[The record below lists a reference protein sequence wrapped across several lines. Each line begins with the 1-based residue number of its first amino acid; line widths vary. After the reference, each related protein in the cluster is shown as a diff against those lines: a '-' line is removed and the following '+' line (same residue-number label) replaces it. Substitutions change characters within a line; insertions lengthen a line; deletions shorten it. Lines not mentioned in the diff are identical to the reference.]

1 MSKDSTPPSRVRRL
15 ARLGR
20 LGGRVGGSYV
30 KQKVKGLFQD
40 PAKQKRALE
49 RLSIDNADQIVD
61 TLGTLKG
68 AAMKL
73 GQGMANVATGLDLPE
88 EVTTRLAKLHKDAE
102 PISFRIIKEDIETQ
116 LERPLTEA
124 FASFEPRPIGTAS
137 LGQAHAATLPDGREV
152 VVKVLHRGIDGSVKS
167 DLAAL
172 RAVMLTG
179 RFLRRNRGEV
189 DAIFDEIRAR
199 LEEEL
204 DYLQEAANIHQF
216 SQLLAGTPGLRV
228 PTVHPAWST
237 ERVLTMDRLPGMG
250 IDRFLERATPEA
262 RQRAGMT
269 IGNLLFESIFRHR
282 TLHADPHPGNY
293 LFEPDGTVGL
303 LDFGCIK
310 RFDEFWIAHYARA
323 GLAAVEGRRT
333 DCLRSC
339 RDLGSLHGAN
349 PEAEELLWRMVSTLL
364 HPMTQ
369 GEYTVGAHDDTVLE
383 RIAPIGHKL
392 VRYPQ
397 VRAPRDLVYLHRS
410 LGGSY
415 VLLRRLVVR
424 GDWGALLR
432 DHGGHAI
439 DRAEGRLEP

>member
-1 MSKDSTPPSRVRRL
+1 M
-15 ARLGR
+15 
-20 LGGRVGGSYV
+20 GGSYV
-30 KQKVKGLFQD
+30 KQKVQGIFQD
-40 PAKQKRALE
+40 PARQKRALE
-49 RLSIDNADQIVD
+49 RLNIDNADQLVE

-73 GQGMANVATGLDLPE
+73 GQGMANVASGLDLPE

-102 PISFRIIKEDIETQ
+102 PIAFRIIKEDIEAQ
-116 LERPLTEA
+116 LERPLDEA

-137 LGQAHAATLPDGREV
+137 LGQAHAASLPDGRQV
-152 VVKVLHRGIDGSVKS
+152 VVKVLHRGIDGTVRS

-172 RAVMLTG
+172 KAVLLTG

-204 DYLQEAANIHQF
+204 DYLQEAANIHEF
-216 SQLLAGTPGLRV
+216 SQLLANTPGVRI
-228 PTVHPAWST
+228 PKVHPGWST
-237 ERVLTMDRLPGMG
+237 ERVLTMDRLPGM
-250 IDRFLERATPEA
+250 DLEQFLAQSTPQA
-262 RQRAGMT
+262 RQRAGT
-269 IGNLLFESIFRHR
+269 TLANLLFTQIFRLR

-293 LFEPDGTVGL
+293 LFDADGTVGL
-303 LDFGCIK
+303 LDFGCVK
-310 RFDEFWIAHYARA
+310 RFDEFWIADYARS
-323 GLAAVEGRRT
+323 GLAAVEGRRA
-333 DCLRSC
+333 DCLQAC
-339 RDLGSLHGAN
+339 RDLGALHGAS
-349 PEAEELLWRMVSTLL
+349 PEAEELLWQMVTTLL

-369 GEYTVGAHDDTVLE
+369 GRYTVGAHGDTVLE

-410 LGGSY
+410 LGGTY

-424 GDWGALLR
+424 GDWGAMLQE
-432 DHGGHAI
+432 HGSYAI
-439 DRAEGRLEP
+439 ACAEGRT

>member
-1 MSKDSTPPSRVRRL
+1 
-15 ARLGR
+15 
-20 LGGRVGGSYV
+20 V

-40 PAKQKRALE
+40 PEKQKRALE
-49 RLSIDNADQIVD
+49 RLNIDNADQLVE
-61 TLGTLKG
+61 TLSTMKG

-88 EVTTRLAKLHKDAE
+88 EVTSKLAKLHKDAE
-102 PISFRIIKEDIETQ
+102 PIAFRIIKEDIEAQ
-116 LERPLTEA
+116 LERPLDEA
-124 FASFEPRPIGTAS
+124 FGSFDPHPIGTAS

-152 VVKVLHRGIDGSVKS
+152 VVKVLHRGIDGSVRS

-172 RAVMLTG
+172 KAVMLTG

-189 DAIFDEIRAR
+189 DAIFEEIRVR

-216 SQLLAGTPGLRV
+216 SQLLADNPDVRV
-228 PTVHPAWST
+228 PTVHPGWST
-237 ERVLTMDRLPGMG
+237 ERMLTMDRLPGVG
-250 IDRFLERATPEA
+250 IDQFLADSTPQA
-262 RQRAGMT
+262 RQRAGLA
-269 IGNLLFESIFRHR
+269 IANLLFTQIFRYR

-293 LFEPDGTVGL
+293 LFDADGTVGL
-303 LDFGCIK
+303 LDFGCVK

-323 GLAAVEGRRT
+323 GIAAMEDRRD
-333 DCLRSC
+333 DCLQAC
-339 RDLGSLHGAN
+339 RDLGSLHGAS

-364 HPMTQ
+364 FPMTQ
-369 GEYTVGAHDDTVLE
+369 GRYTVGAHDDTVLE
-383 RIAPIGHKL
+383 RIAPIGHML

-410 LGGSY
+410 LGGTY

-424 GDWGALLR
+424 GDWGAMLKE
-432 DHGGHAI
+432 HGGYAI
-439 DRAEGRLEP
+439 DHAEGRAR

>member
-1 MSKDSTPPSRVRRL
+1 MSDDRPPSSRIGRL
-15 ARLGR
+15 SRLGR

-40 PAKQKRALE
+40 PDKQRRALE
-49 RLSIDNADQIVD
+49 RLNIDNADQLVE
-61 TLGTLKG
+61 TLSTMKG

-88 EVTTRLAKLHKDAE
+88 EVTSRLAKLHKDAE
-102 PISFRIIKEDIETQ
+102 PISFRVIQEDIEAQ
-116 LERPLTEA
+116 LERPLHVA
-124 FASFEPRPIGTAS
+124 FARFDPRPIGTAS

-172 RAVMLTG
+172 KALMLTG

-204 DYLQEAANIHQF
+204 DYLQEAANIHEF
-216 SQLLAGTPGLRV
+216 SQMFGETPGVRV
-228 PTVHPAWST
+228 PTVHPGWST
-237 ERVLTMDRLPGMG
+237 ERVLTMDRLPGVG
-250 IDRFLERATPEA
+250 IDRFIQDSTPQA
-262 RQRAGMT
+262 RQRAGIT
-269 IGNLLFESIFRHR
+269 LANLLFEQIFRHR

-293 LFEPDGTVGL
+293 LFEPDGSVGL

-310 RFDEFWIAHYARA
+310 RFDEYWIAHYARA
-323 GLAAVEGRRT
+323 GLAAVEGRKA
-333 DCLRSC
+333 DCMQAC
-339 RDLGSLHGAN
+339 RDLGALHGAS
-349 PEAEELLWRMVSTLL
+349 PEAEELLWQMVSTLL

-369 GEYTVGAHDDTVLE
+369 GRYTVGAHDDTVLE

-397 VRAPRDLVYLHRS
+397 VRAPRDLVYLHRA
-410 LGGSY
+410 LGGTY

-424 GDWGALLR
+424 GDFGAILR
-432 DHGGHAI
+432 EHAGYAI
-439 DRAEGRLEP
+439 AHADGRA

>member
-1 MSKDSTPPSRVRRL
+1 
-15 ARLGR
+15 LGR

-40 PAKQKRALE
+40 PERQRRALE
-49 RLSIDNADQIVD
+49 RLNIDNADQLVE

-73 GQGMANVATGLDLPE
+73 GQGMANMASGLDLPE

-102 PISFRIIKEDIETQ
+102 PIAFRIIKEDIEAQ
-116 LERPLTEA
+116 LERPLDVA

-167 DLAAL
+167 DLSAL
-172 RAVMLTG
+172 KAVMLTG

-216 SQLLAGTPGLRV
+216 SVMFADDPGVRI
-228 PTVHPAWST
+228 PTVHPGWST

-250 IDRFLERATPEA
+250 IEEFLEQSTPQA
-262 RQRAGMT
+262 RQQAGLT
-269 IGNLLFESIFRHR
+269 LANLLFTQIFRYR

-293 LFEPDGTVGL
+293 LFDTDGTVGL
-303 LDFGCIK
+303 LDFGCVK
-310 RFDEFWIAHYARA
+310 RFDEFWVAHYARA
-323 GLAAVEGRRT
+323 GIAAMEGRRA
-333 DCLRSC
+333 DCLQAC

-349 PEAEELLWRMVSTLL
+349 AEADELLWKMVSTLL

-369 GEYTVGAHDDTVLE
+369 GRYTVGAHNDTVLE
-383 RIAPIGHKL
+383 RIAPIGHML
-392 VRYPQ
+392 VRHPQ

-410 LGGSY
+410 LGGTY

-424 GDWGALLR
+424 GDWGAMLQQ
-432 DHGGHAI
+432 HGGHAI
-439 DRAEGRLEP
+439 AQAEGRL

>member
-1 MSKDSTPPSRVRRL
+1 MSDDRPPSSRIGRL
-15 ARLGR
+15 SRLGR

-40 PAKQKRALE
+40 PDKQRRALE
-49 RLSIDNADQIVD
+49 RLNIDNADQLVE
-61 TLGTLKG
+61 TLSTMKG

-88 EVTTRLAKLHKDAE
+88 EVTSRLAKLHKDAE
-102 PISFRIIKEDIETQ
+102 PISFRVIQEDIEAQ
-116 LERPLTEA
+116 LERPLHVA
-124 FASFEPRPIGTAS
+124 FARFDPRPIGTAS

-172 RAVMLTG
+172 KALMLTG

-204 DYLQEAANIHQF
+204 DYLQEAANIHQYT
-216 SQLLAGTPGLRV
+216 QLLADHPDVRI
-228 PTVHPAWST
+228 PSVHPGWST
-237 ERVLTMDRLPGMG
+237 ERVLTMDRLPGVG
-250 IDRFLERATPEA
+250 IERFLQDSTPQA
-262 RQRAGMT
+262 RQRAGLTIVKLLMT
-269 IGNLLFESIFRHR
+269 QIFRYR

-293 LFEPDGTVGL
+293 LFEPDGRVGL

-310 RFDEFWIAHYARA
+310 RFDEYWIAHYARA
-323 GLAAVEGRRT
+323 GLAAVEGRKA
-333 DCLRSC
+333 DCMQAC
-339 RDLGSLHGAN
+339 RDLGALHGAS
-349 PEAEELLWRMVSTLL
+349 PEAEELLWQMVSTLL

-369 GEYTVGAHDDTVLE
+369 GRYTVGAHDDTVLE

-397 VRAPRDLVYLHRS
+397 VRAPRDLVYLHRA
-410 LGGSY
+410 LGGTY

-424 GDWGALLR
+424 GDFGAILR
-432 DHGGHAI
+432 EHAGYAI
-439 DRAEGRLEP
+439 AHADGRA

>member
-1 MSKDSTPPSRVRRL
+1 MADDRPPSSRL
-15 ARLGR
+15 GRLTRLGR

-40 PAKQKRALE
+40 QDRQRRALE
-49 RLSIDNADQIVD
+49 RLNIDSAEQLVE
-61 TLGTLKG
+61 TLSVMKG

-88 EVTTRLAKLHKDAE
+88 EVTSRLAKLHKDAE
-102 PISFRIIKEDIETQ
+102 PIRFEVIKEDIEAQ
-116 LERPLTEA
+116 LERPLSEA
-124 FASFEPRPIGTAS
+124 FGSFDPRPIGTAS

-172 RAVMLTG
+172 KAVMLTG

-204 DYLQEAANIHQF
+204 DYLQEAANIHQY
-216 SQLLAGTPGLRV
+216 SQLLAGHPDVRV
-228 PTVHPAWST
+228 PTVHPGWST
-237 ERVLTMDRLPGMG
+237 ERVLTMDRLPGVG
-250 IDRFLERATPEA
+250 IERFLEESTPQA
-262 RQRAGMT
+262 RQRAGLA
-269 IGNLLFESIFRHR
+269 IANLLFEQIFRYR

-293 LFEPDGTVGL
+293 LFEPDGRVGL
-303 LDFGCIK
+303 LDFGCVK

-323 GLAAVEGRRT
+323 GLAAMHGERSN
-333 DCLRSC
+333 CLQAC

-349 PEAEELLWRMVSTLL
+349 PEAEELLWQMVSTLL

-369 GEYTVGAHDDTVLE
+369 GRYTVGAHGDTVLE

-392 VRYPQ
+392 VRHPQ

-410 LGGSY
+410 LGGTY

-424 GDWGALLR
+424 GDWGAMLEE
-432 DHGGHAI
+432 HGRWAI
-439 DRAEGRLEP
+439 AHAEGRH

>member
-1 MSKDSTPPSRVRRL
+1 M
-15 ARLGR
+15 
-20 LGGRVGGSYV
+20 GGSYV
-30 KQKVKGLFQD
+30 KQKVKGVFQD
-40 PAKQKRALE
+40 PERQKRALE
-49 RLSIDNADQIVD
+49 RLNIDNADQLVE

-73 GQGMANVATGLDLPE
+73 GQGMANMASGLDLPE
-88 EVTTRLAKLHKDAE
+88 EVTSRLAKLHKDAE
-102 PISFRIIKEDIETQ
+102 PISFRVIKEDIEAQ
-116 LERPLTEA
+116 LERPLERA

-152 VVKVLHRGIDGSVKS
+152 VVKVLHRGIGGSVKS

-172 RAVMLTG
+172 KAIMLTG

-199 LEEEL
+199 MEEEL

-216 SQLLAGTPGLRV
+216 SQMYADYPDVRI

-237 ERVLTMDRLPGMG
+237 ERVLTMDRLPGIG
-250 IDRFLERATPEA
+250 IEQFLAESSPQA
-262 RQRAGMT
+262 RQRAGLT
-269 IGNLLFESIFRHR
+269 IANLLFTQIFRFR

-303 LDFGCIK
+303 VDFGCVK

-323 GLAAVEGRRT
+323 GIAAMEGRRA
-333 DCLRSC
+333 DCLQAC
-339 RDLGSLHGAN
+339 RELGSLHGAN
-349 PEAEELLWRMVSTLL
+349 AQAEELLWQMVSTLL

-369 GEYTVGAHDDTVLE
+369 GRYTVGAHNDTVLE
-383 RIAPIGHKL
+383 RIAPIGHML
-392 VRYPQ
+392 VRHPQ

-410 LGGSY
+410 LGGTY

-424 GDWGALLR
+424 GDWGEMLQE
-432 DHGGHAI
+432 HGGHAI
-439 DRAEGRLEP
+439 AQAEGRT

>member
-1 MSKDSTPPSRVRRL
+1 MSDDRPPSSRIGRL
-15 ARLGR
+15 SRLGR

-40 PAKQKRALE
+40 PDKQRRALE
-49 RLSIDNADQIVD
+49 RLNIDNADQLVE
-61 TLGTLKG
+61 TLSTMKG

-88 EVTTRLAKLHKDAE
+88 EVTSRLAKLHKDAE
-102 PISFRIIKEDIETQ
+102 PISFRVIQEDIEAQ
-116 LERPLTEA
+116 LERPLHVA
-124 FASFEPRPIGTAS
+124 FARFDPRPIGTAS

-172 RAVMLTG
+172 KALMLTG

-204 DYLQEAANIHQF
+204 DYLQEAANIHEF
-216 SQLLAGTPGLRV
+216 SQMFGETPGVRV
-228 PTVHPAWST
+228 PTVHPGWST
-237 ERVLTMDRLPGMG
+237 ERVLTMDRLPGVG
-250 IDRFLERATPEA
+250 IDRFIQDSTPQA
-262 RQRAGMT
+262 RQRAGIT
-269 IGNLLFESIFRHR
+269 LANLLFEQIFRHR

-293 LFEPDGTVGL
+293 LFEPDGSVGL
-303 LDFGCIK
+303 LDFGCVK

-323 GLAAVEGRRT
+323 GLAATEGRRA
-333 DCLRSC
+333 DCLQAC
-339 RDLGSLHGAN
+339 RDLGSLHGAS

-369 GEYTVGAHDDTVLE
+369 GRYTVGAHDDTVLE
-383 RIAPIGHKL
+383 RIAPIGHML

-410 LGGSY
+410 LGGTY

-424 GDWGALLR
+424 GDWGAMLR
-432 DHGGHAI
+432 EHGGYAI
-439 DRAEGRLEP
+439 DRAEGRL

>member
-1 MSKDSTPPSRVRRL
+1 MAKHRPPSSRIGRL

-30 KQKVKGLFQD
+30 KQKVTGLFQD

-49 RLSIDNADQIVD
+49 RLNIDNADQIVE

-73 GQGMANVATGLDLPE
+73 GQGMANVASGLDLPE
-88 EVTTRLAKLHKDAE
+88 EVTSRLAKLHKDAE

-116 LERPLTEA
+116 LERPLEEA
-124 FASFEPRPIGTAS
+124 FASFEPHAIGTAS
-137 LGQAHAATLPDGREV
+137 LGQAHAATLHDGTEV

-204 DYLQEAANIHQF
+204 DYLQEAANIHLF
-216 SQLLAGTPGLRV
+216 SQLLADTPGVRV
-228 PTVHPAWST
+228 PMVHPGWST
-237 ERVLTMDRLPGMG
+237 ERVLTMDRLPGVG
-250 IDRFLERATPEA
+250 IERFLEESTPQA
-262 RQRAGMT
+262 RQHAGHT
-269 IGNLLFESIFRHR
+269 IADLLFTSIFRNR
-282 TLHADPHPGNY
+282 ALHADPHPGNY
-293 LFEPDGTVGL
+293 LFEADGTVGL
-303 LDFGCIK
+303 LDFGCVK
-310 RFDEFWIAHYARA
+310 HFDEFFIAHYARA
-323 GLAAVEGRRT
+323 GLAAMEGRRG
-333 DCLRSC
+333 DCLEAC
-339 RDLGSLHGAN
+339 RDLGSLHGADA
-349 PEAEELLWRMVSTLL
+349 EAEELLWQMVSTLL
-364 HPMTQ
+364 QPMTK
-369 GEYTVGAHDDTVLE
+369 GRYTVGAHNDTVLE

-410 LGGSY
+410 LAGTY
-415 VLLRRLVVR
+415 VLMRRLVVR
-424 GDWGALLR
+424 GDWGSMLR
-432 DHGGHAI
+432 EHGERAI
-439 DRAEGRLEP
+439 AQAEGRL

>member
-1 MSKDSTPPSRVRRL
+1 M
-15 ARLGR
+15 GR

-30 KQKVKGLFQD
+30 KQKVKGVFQD
-40 PAKQKRALE
+40 PERQKRALE
-49 RLSIDNADQIVD
+49 RLNIDNADQLVE

-73 GQGMANVATGLDLPE
+73 GQGMANMASGLDLPE
-88 EVTTRLAKLHKDAE
+88 EVTSRLAKLHKDAE
-102 PISFRIIKEDIETQ
+102 PISFRVIKEDIEAQ
-116 LERPLTEA
+116 LERPLERA

-152 VVKVLHRGIDGSVKS
+152 VVKVLHRGIGGSVKS

-172 RAVMLTG
+172 KAIMLTG

-199 LEEEL
+199 MEEEL

-216 SQLLAGTPGLRV
+216 SQMYADYPDVRI

-237 ERVLTMDRLPGMG
+237 ERVLTMDRLPGIG
-250 IDRFLERATPEA
+250 IEQFLAESSPQA
-262 RQRAGMT
+262 RQRAGLT
-269 IGNLLFESIFRHR
+269 IANLLFTQIFRFR

-303 LDFGCIK
+303 VDFGCVK

-323 GLAAVEGRRT
+323 GIAAMEGRRA
-333 DCLRSC
+333 DCLQAC
-339 RDLGSLHGAN
+339 RELGSLHGAN
-349 PEAEELLWRMVSTLL
+349 AQAEELLWQMVSTLL

-369 GEYTVGAHDDTVLE
+369 GRYTVGAHNDTVLE
-383 RIAPIGHKL
+383 RIAPIGHML
-392 VRYPQ
+392 VRHPQ

-410 LGGSY
+410 LGGTY

-424 GDWGALLR
+424 GDWGEMLQE
-432 DHGGHAI
+432 HGGHAI
-439 DRAEGRLEP
+439 AQAEGRT